1 MKITSRL
8 LASILITS
16 TLILSVGCS
25 SKNNDD
31 TSTDASTTNVIAKSN
46 EKEVYELYKELYP
59 KVKEL
64 YKQYGFTDSNYEE
77 YGEINNKY
85 YSGPEGMLY
94 EIFDNINH
102 GDIVNARYTVD
113 YSSGEATEVFA
124 DLYMEVN
131 SDQIANNGFKIED
144 TFFAA
149 MDKLM
154 IGEDIDY
161 TELNNNI
168 VDAYKNGGYYDETI
182 EYKNGNCRITT
193 DSTMIQYTIGIYPE

>member
-1 MKITSRL
+1 MKRKLT
-8 LASILITS
+8 SILIAS

-25 SKNNDD
+25 SKNNDETSTD
-31 TSTDASTTNVIAKSN
+31 TSTTNAVAKNN
-46 EKEVYELYKELYP
+46 EKKVYELYKELYP

-64 YKQYGFTDSNYEE
+64 YKQYGFTDSNCEE

-94 EIFDNINH
+94 EVFDNIKH
-102 GDIVNARYTVD
+102 GDIINATYTID

-131 SDQIANNGFKIED
+131 SEEIANNGFKMED

-154 IGEDIDY
+154 IGKDIDY

-168 VDAYKNGGYYDETI
+168 VDAYKNGGFYDETI
-182 EYKNGNCRITT
+182 KYKNGNCRITT
-193 DSTMIQYTIGIYPE
+193 DSTMIQYTIGIYPEE

>member
-1 MKITSRL
+1 MKKKLT
-8 LASILITS
+8 SILIAS

-31 TSTDASTTNVIAKSN
+31 TTTDTSTTNAVSKNN
-46 EKEVYELYKELYP
+46 EKEVLKTYTTLLP
-59 KVKEL
+59 KVKEV
-64 YKQYGFTDSNYEE
+64 YNQYGFKYED
-77 YGEINNKY
+77 YGNIESKY
-85 YSGPEGMLY
+85 YNGPKGILY
-94 EIFDNINH
+94 EKFDDINH
-102 GDIVNARYTVD
+102 GDIINASYTVD
-113 YSSGEATEVFA
+113 MSTGIASEVYA

-131 SDQIANNGFKIED
+131 SDEIANNGFKMED

-154 IGEDIDY
+154 IDEDIDY

-168 VDAYKNGGYYDETI
+168 IDAYKNGGYYDETI

-193 DSTMIQYTIGIYPE
+193 DSTMIQYTIGIYPEE

>member
-1 MKITSRL
+1 MKRKLT
-8 LASILITS
+8 SILIAS

-25 SKNNDD
+25 SNNNDD
-31 TSTDASTTNVIAKSN
+31 ISTDTSITNVVSKNN
-46 EKEVYELYKELYP
+46 EKEVYELYKDLYP

-64 YKQYGFTDSNYEE
+64 YQQYGFTDSNYEE
-77 YGEINNKY
+77 YGEIKNKY

-94 EIFDNINH
+94 EAFDNIKH
-102 GDIVNARYTVD
+102 GDIINATYTID

-131 SDQIANNGFKIED
+131 SDEIANNGFKMED

-182 EYKNGNCRITT
+182 EYKNGSCRITT
-193 DSTMIQYTIGIYPE
+193 DSTMIQYTIGIYPEE